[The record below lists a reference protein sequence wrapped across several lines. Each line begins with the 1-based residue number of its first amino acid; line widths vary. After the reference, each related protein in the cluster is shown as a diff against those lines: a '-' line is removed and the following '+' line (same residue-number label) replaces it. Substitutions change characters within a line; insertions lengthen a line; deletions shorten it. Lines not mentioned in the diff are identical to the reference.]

1 MDLDTAPA
9 APAADRPSR
18 WFDGLEHI
26 RLTIHLLAPEADPP
40 QQVEHRLV
48 FHHVGWGDKRREDD
62 PLLAPIQLAL
72 NGITDLGV
80 IHLVDH

>member
-1 MDLDTAPA
+1 MHVA
-9 APAADRPSR
+9 
-18 WFDGLEHI
+18 
-26 RLTIHLLAPEADPP
+26 LLGMI
-40 QQVEHRLV
+40 
-48 FHHVGWGDKRREDD
+48 GWGDKRREDD